1 MASTISTCNLTTN
14 QLLANP
20 ELLLKTV
27 DEVATCTSCK
37 QPIGQHTS
45 PTATNNDNSLAQ
57 ALVRDRALTRQKWR
71 AVVDDENKKRDAA
84 PTYEQLRRQL
94 KTAVEKDMITPELFI
109 VMTTLVFQ
117 DYLNEET
124 IRYMA
129 HSILTACVS
138 QNASLMLTAHNVTW
152 GQQRQIMERV
162 GEQVTHA
169 TLPIMPV
176 DDYAEHLEA
185 AILHGSTVTG
195 GELPRQLP
203 RSFKLETSAHGGET
217 LLAVREGPQGLVAD
231 ATVLEEPV
239 WGLANRLTR
248 VEQLLTQQQ
257 NHRQPRYQQQNQRS
271 QQNYHPQ
278 QQTYR
283 PQRQRGR
290 GYTRGGA
297 EPEEEEKDKSE
308 GRGGNF

>member
-1 MASTISTCNLTTN
+1 MASTRICNLTTD

-20 ELLLKTV
+20 ALLLKTV
-27 DEVATCTSCK
+27 EEVVTCTSCN
-37 QPIGQHTS
+37 QPIGQHAS
-45 PTATNNDNSLAQ
+45 PTAANDANKLAQ
-57 ALVRDRALTRQKWR
+57 ELVKDRTITRQKWR
-71 AVVDDENKKRDAA
+71 AIVEDETKKLSAA
-84 PTYEQLRRQL
+84 PTYSQLRRQL
-94 KTAVEKDMITPELFI
+94 KTAVKEDLISPELFI
-109 VMTTLVFQ
+109 VLSMLAFQ
-117 DYLNEET
+117 EHLTDEMV
-124 IRYMA
+124 RYMT
-129 HSILTACVS
+129 HNIITACVS
-138 QNASLMLTAHNVTW
+138 RTASLMLTAHNVLW
-152 GQQRQIMERV
+152 GQQRQLMERV
-162 GEQVTHA
+162 GEQVTRA
-169 TLPIMPV
+169 TLPIMPL
-176 DDYAEHLEA
+176 DDWLDDLDTT
-185 AILHGSTVTG
+185 ILHGSAVTG
-195 GELPRQLP
+195 GELPRQLAKKFRP
-203 RSFKLETSAHGGET
+203 ETSAHGGET

-239 WGLANRLTR
+239 WGLANRLAR